1 MKYEIG
7 SRIRKYRE
15 IKGLS
20 QTQLAKKIGVSSGR
34 LSNWEQG
41 MYRPNADILV
51 NICKALDISP
61 SELLDVQI
69 STDNLSE
76 QERKLV
82 TAYRSKPELQKAV
95 NILLGIDIE

>member
-15 IKGLS
+15 DKGLS
-20 QTQLAKKIGVSSGR
+20 QLELAKMIRVSSGR

-41 MYRPNADILV
+41 LHRPNADIIA

-61 SELLDVQI
+61 SELLDVQLT
-69 STDNLSE
+69 TDNLTE
-76 QERKLV
+76 QERKIIS
-82 TAYRSKPELQKAV
+82 AYRKKPKLQEAV
-95 NILLGIDIE
+95 NILLGIND

>member
-15 IKGLS
+15 MRGLN
-20 QTQLAKKIGVSSGR
+20 QTELANKIGVSSGR

-41 MYRPNADILV
+41 IHRPNADIIAK
-51 NICKALDISP
+51 ICKALDISP

-69 STDNLSE
+69 STDNLNE

-82 TAYRSKPELQKAV
+82 TAYRSKPELQEAV
-95 NILLGIDIE
+95 NILLGIND

>member
-15 IKGLS
+15 RKGLS
-20 QTQLAKKIGVSSGR
+20 QTELAEKISISCGR

-41 MYRPNADILV
+41 VHRPNADIIA
-51 NICKALDISP
+51 NICRALDISP

-69 STDNLSE
+69 STDTLNE

-82 TAYRSKPELQKAV
+82 SAYRNKPELQNAV
-95 NILLGIDIE
+95 NILLGIND